1 MKLVNDP
8 QFGEFYASYQEAA
21 LWASTDDDGQPLD
34 QSFLL
39 SDIDNAT
46 QEKMREDCAAFWE
59 ANRPLIVDNP
69 EGAGHDFWLTRNHEG
84 AGFWDGDWADKGEAL
99 TQASHAFGTYT
110 LLPDGKSLTGF

>member
-8 QFGEFYASYQEAA
+8 QFGEFYAAYQEAA

-34 QSFLL
+34 KSFLL
-39 SDIDNAT
+39 SDIDNDT
-46 QEKMREDCAAFWE
+46 QAQMRDDCVAFWE
-59 ANRPLIVDNP
+59 AHRLLIVDNP
-69 EGAGHDFWLTRNHEG
+69 EVAGHDFWLTRNHEG
-84 AGFWDGDWADKGEAL
+84 AGFWDGDWADNGEAL